1 MVLPWP
7 SEWIQLSR
15 PVDPDID
22 AELTADV
29 EPSAEIKLDADI
41 EPDAL
46 QPSAVCTTK
55 LTAAASRDFNH
66 WASTFS
72 SPHDAKKNAPALKER
87 NDDGA
92 SSDQFTSAQ
101 VVPAANFLTFSAHNS
116 GPKRSNCHTPG
127 GGVPTS
133 CPRSPN
139 ME

>member
-55 LTAAASRDFNH
+55 LTAAASCDFSIMGTSLQYH
-66 WASTFS
+66 I
-72 SPHDAKKNAPALKER
+72 DLKKGCRVMLTTNL
-87 NDDGA
+87 DGM
-92 SSDQFTSAQ
+92 Q
-101 VVPAANFLTFSAHNS
+101 L
-116 GPKRSNCHTPG
+116 
-127 GGVPTS
+127 
-133 CPRSPN
+133 
-139 ME
+139 

>member
-29 EPSAEIKLDADI
+29 ELSAEIKLDADI

-55 LTAAASRDFNH
+55 LTAAASRDFIYFPKVFI
-66 WASTFS
+66 SLLLI
-72 SPHDAKKNAPALKER
+72 PE
-87 NDDGA
+87 
-92 SSDQFTSAQ
+92 TSF
-101 VVPAANFLTFSAHNS
+101 V
-116 GPKRSNCHTPG
+116 
-127 GGVPTS
+127 
-133 CPRSPN
+133 
-139 ME
+139 